1 MLSVIVGFCVG
12 FVLTI
17 PPGPVAAFTIEST
30 VHHGKR
36 AGRQVALGVAIVDTL
51 FCLGV
56 LFASSAFVQLGAEFA
71 SAHRS
76 LFFILSL
83 CVVVA
88 ILCAGLLQIFR
99 SPSTTKS
106 LVINVESHL
115 RTNKPLFIGAA
126 TAVSNGIN
134 PTFIPSLMAII
145 TSVHTQFPDI
155 SSSIV
160 NRVVFAAGFGAGTF
174 AWISIITAVAV
185 RHHGLLSA
193 ETLRAI
199 RRGGGVV
206 FVVFGLWLLW
216 KILGV

>member
-1 MLSVIVGFCVG
+1 
-12 FVLTI
+12 
-17 PPGPVAAFTIEST
+17 
-30 VHHGKR
+30 
-36 AGRQVALGVAIVDTL
+36 
-51 FCLGV
+51 
-56 LFASSAFVQLGAEFA
+56 
-71 SAHRS
+71 
-76 LFFILSL
+76 
-83 CVVVA
+83 
-88 ILCAGLLQIFR
+88 
-99 SPSTTKS
+99 
-106 LVINVESHL
+106 
-115 RTNKPLFIGAA
+115 
-126 TAVSNGIN
+126 
-134 PTFIPSLMAII
+134 MAII

-160 NRVVFAAGFGAGTF
+160 NRFVFAAGFGAGTF